1 MPLENDYKGLYKL
14 KGPSRTQIPD
24 STKIQ
29 NVAPLATAPV
39 PDDTTQP
46 DNNLGN
52 LTSLVGTLTGGTT
65 GTIPGQLPGTDFNMG
80 AINMP
85 EPSPL
90 NPQTSSKE
98 FDADKF
104 ARLAGA
110 FGAAIAPRGSW
121 QSRLGATASG
131 LAAENLKERSE
142 APDRA
147 LDRRLKTAQAIKAET
162 PETASTA
169 MGAYL
174 KKNPN
179 ATNDEV
185 AEYALKLKGEGSS
198 PTTAMGAFLKRN
210 PDASNEEIAAYDR
223 SLKDGGYH
231 YETDDK
237 GDVSV
242 YQYGKLIKGS
252 GKGKGK
258 SSEAGEKPSLY
269 TSSMNQILK
278 EYGGAGTSFKTD
290 PATGAVSFSTG
301 GEKAYKEMAQQ
312 AKDGDPT
319 AKKNLAR
326 YESLKQ
332 KLFSLAGEDVSTDTS
347 PTTPSWKDY
356 R

>member
-1 MPLENDYKGLYKL
+1 MPLENDYKGLYRL
-14 KGPSRTQIPD
+14 KGPSRTKIPD
-24 STKIQ
+24 STSIP
-29 NVAPLATAPV
+29 NVAPLTPATI

-46 DNNLGN
+46 TDNFGN
-52 LTSLVGTLTGGTT
+52 LASLVGTLKGGTT

-131 LAAENLKERSE
+131 LAAENLKGRAEQEQARLE
-142 APDRA
+142 APGKA
-147 LDRRLKTAQAIKAET
+147 LDMELTQARIDKLRREDKEKRYVSIGSGGLYDTQTGQTISPIE
-162 PETASTA
+162 
-169 MGAYL
+169 
-174 KKNPN
+174 
-179 ATNDEV
+179 
-185 AEYALKLKGEGSS
+185 KLKDKKPTVKDFQIGGRNVPHQLDEETGEWK
-198 PTTAMGAFLKRN
+198 P
-210 PDASNEEIAAYDR
+210 
-223 SLKDGGYH
+223 
-231 YETDDK
+231 
-237 GDVSV
+237 
-242 YQYGKLIKGS
+242 IKGMGGPKWKPES
-252 GKGKGK
+252 AA
-258 SSEAGEKPSLY
+258 AGEKPSLY

>member
-1 MPLENDYKGLYKL
+1 MPLENNYKGLYRL
-14 KGPSRTQIPD
+14 KGPSRTKIPD
-24 STKIQ
+24 STSIP
-29 NVAPLATAPV
+29 NVAPLAAAPI

-46 DNNLGN
+46 TDNFGN
-52 LTSLVGTLTGGTT
+52 LTSLVGTLKGGSP

-80 AINMP
+80 AVDTT
-85 EPSPL
+85 SL
-90 NPQTSSKE
+90 GQRTAQTTSKE

-104 ARLAGA
+104 ARMAGA
-110 FGAAIAPRGSW
+110 FGAAISPSNSW
-121 QSRLGATASG
+121 QSKLGEATSALG
-131 LAAENLKERSE
+131 LENLKERRDAPGRELDARYKE
-142 APDRA
+142 A
-147 LDRRLKTAQAIKAET
+147 QIKKLET
-162 PETASTA
+162 PETAS
-169 MGAYL
+169 
-174 KKNPN
+174 
-179 ATNDEV
+179 
-185 AEYALKLKGEGSS
+185 
-198 PTTAMGAFLKRN
+198 TAMGAFLKRN
-210 PDASNEEIAAYDR
+210 PDASNDEVADYALKLKGEGSGPTTAMGAFLKRNPEATPEEVANYSR

-242 YQYGKLIKGS
+242 YQYGKLIKGT

-312 AKDGDPT
+312 AQDGNPS

-347 PTTPSWKDY
+347 QTTPSWKDY